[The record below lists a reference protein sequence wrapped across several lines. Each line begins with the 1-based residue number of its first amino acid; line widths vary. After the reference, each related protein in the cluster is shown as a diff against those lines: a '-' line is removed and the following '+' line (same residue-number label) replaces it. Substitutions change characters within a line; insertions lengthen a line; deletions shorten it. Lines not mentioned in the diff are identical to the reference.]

1 MRFWDASAVVP
12 LLAEEPATDALR
24 ALLFEQPAIVW
35 WGTAVECSSA
45 VARLECEGALT
56 PAEATVCFQRLDAL
70 RLTWAEV
77 EPVDEVRDVARRLLR
92 LHSLRAADAL
102 QLAAAFLASEYRPS
116 SLPFVALDTRL
127 QLAASREGF
136 PVVDVGAQGSAI
148 S

>member
-12 LLAEEPATDALR
+12 LLAEEPTTNVLR
-24 ALLFEQPAIVW
+24 ALIFEQPAIVW
-35 WGTAVECSSA
+35 WGTVVECSSA
-45 VARLECEGALT
+45 VARLEREGALT
-56 PAEATVCFQRLDAL
+56 PGAATICFQRLDAL
-70 RLTWAEV
+70 RSSWAEV

-92 LHSLRAADAL
+92 LHPLRAGDAL

-136 PVVDVGAQGSAI
+136 PVVEVSA